1 MSLAWS
7 LRTLTREWF
16 LAWTYRC
23 AKVAYRSR
31 LKLPCSLTNSHQ
43 RLETGGTL
51 HNLHSV
57 RDNDGFAGNIIF
69 PSLVA
74 RRYSTYG
81 LHRFLLFFFSFSLSY
96 RTFMPHSFH
105 CPLFFFFRFSFDSLL
120 IFPFISLYLW
130 FTSTTLIIVYFAK
143 YYWGRRMRWAEHV
156 AVTEGKGN
164 SFLVGKVR
172 GSRTTWRTR
181 SGDNTRVTL
190 SG

>member
-105 CPLFFFFRFSFDSLL
+105 CPLFFQMFLWLFTYFSFHFSIFMVYINDLNNCVFRQILL
-120 IFPFISLYLW
+120 GEEDEMSRTCSRY
-130 FTSTTLIIVYFAK
+130 
-143 YYWGRRMRWAEHV
+143 GR
-156 AVTEGKGN
+156 EGKQFF
-164 SFLVGKVR
+164 SWK
-172 GSRTTWRTR
+172 GSRK
-181 SGDNTRVTL
+181 
-190 SG
+190 